1 VSGVVVRD
9 LSVDYRGGYKAV
21 HAVRKVSFEI
31 APGQML
37 GLVGESGSGKSTV
50 AFALMGLAA
59 DARIMSGTARIGAQ
73 EYDLTVPG
81 ATAALR
87 GRGMAMIFQDPLLSL
102 NPVFTIGAHLKEVLQ
117 VCLPQGDRKL
127 WREMA
132 QDALAKV
139 KLSDP
144 KRRLDQY
151 PHELSGGMRQRVVIA
166 MALLS
171 KPTLLIA
178 DEPTTALDV
187 TVEAQVMREICE
199 LRDNIGCSVLLI
211 THSLGLVNQYCDQLA
226 VLYSGEILETG
237 NVDDVAKNPGHPYT
251 QRLLNCEVMLDQLR
265 LQKVEDNRF
274 NVIAGKLPDPRQ
286 VLPGCIFE
294 PRCDVAFAECKTT
307 RPPSYVVNSKPSHLA
322 HCLKL
327 RQK

>member
-1 VSGVVVRD
+1 VSGVVVHD
-9 LSVDYRGGYKAV
+9 LSVDYRGGYETV
-21 HAVRKVSFEI
+21 HAVRRVSLEI
-31 APGQML
+31 AQGQML

-59 DARIMSGTARIGAQ
+59 DAHIMSGTATIGAQ
-73 EYDLTVPG
+73 EFDLTLPG
-81 ATAALR
+81 STAALR

-102 NPVFTIGAHLKEVLQ
+102 NPVFTIGAHLREVLR
-117 VCLPQGDRKL
+117 VRLPQGDRKL
-127 WREMA
+127 WQEMA
-132 QDALAKV
+132 EDALAKV

-199 LRDNIGCSVLLI
+199 LRDSIGCSVLLI

-237 NVDDVAKNPGHPYT
+237 KVNDVAKNPGHPYT
-251 QRLLNCEVMLDQLR
+251 QRLLDCEVTLDQPR
-265 LQKVEDNRF
+265 MHNVEDNRF
-274 NVIAGKLPDPRQ
+274 KVIAGKLPDPRRE
-286 VLPGCIFE
+286 LAGCIFE
-294 PRCDVAFAECKTT
+294 PRCDVAFADCKAIN
-307 RPPSYVVNSKPSHLA
+307 PPSYVVNGVPDHRA

-327 RQK
+327 REK